1 MKRYAFL
8 TVLLT
13 FALIACGKK
22 PAETPAE
29 IPAAVAKVEI
39 TSPVEGA
46 KLNIKAENK
55 VDYSITL
62 GGDGDHAHIYVDDR
76 RMGMLRKMQGSFT
89 IDYLDPGKREIC
101 IKIVNSSHT
110 PIGVGRCVT
119 VMAE

>member
-1 MKRYAFL
+1 MKGSVF
-8 TVLLT
+8 VVVMLT
-13 FALIACGKK
+13 FALTACEKK
-22 PAETPAE
+22 TAETSV
-29 IPAAVAKVEI
+29 AVAKVDI
-39 TSPVEGA
+39 TFPADGA
-46 KLNIKAENK
+46 KLNTKAENK
-55 VDYSITL
+55 VDYNITL

-76 RMGMLRKMQGSFT
+76 RIGMLRKMQGSYN